1 MSLTVNEN
9 EYGLTVSETPTH
21 SLTVSGTSA
30 PLTIASDDL
39 TLTVDES
46 LTSLI
51 TVSGS
56 TDPSI
61 TVQDNNILLTIDQS
75 TGSSSS
81 ATNPFD
87 QDLNT
92 TDSPTFAA
100 ITVSGTVDG
109 RDLSVDGTKLDGI
122 AAQANKYV
130 HPTYTSRSINT
141 SGASVLDEFT
151 SDVAGHVTNIT
162 TRTLTLA
169 DLGYTGAADA
179 NKFVHPTE
187 TSRSISVSATGAEVV
202 DAIGFTSNALG
213 HVTSASATK
222 RTLTLADLGYTGA
235 TNADVTPSWVPS
247 TNPNYLTAAS
257 TDLDSRYYTETET
270 NGFLNLKANLA
281 SPTFTGAP
289 KAPTPTLS
297 DNSTNVATTE
307 YVKGQTIA
315 YSSLSGK
322 PTIPSGNQI
331 IDWTQDQGSTEI
343 HAGNY
348 INTDTLT
355 SLALTSGSLVYTAED
370 GAATSISLAAYLDE
384 DSRAIASGVLNAING
399 VVTFTRDDST
409 TFTLNL
415 AALLDNT
422 NLVASVAGKSG
433 VVTLDKGD
441 VGLGNV
447 TNESKATM
455 FASPTFTG
463 AVSGVTKAHVGLGNV
478 TNESKATMFASPT
491 FTGNVGIGTTS
502 PDRPLHIIG
511 QFAIDNS
518 TSPSG
523 GLLISP
529 DGNSNKVY
537 SRTGNASTTAHPLDF
552 ISGSSTSMRIA
563 ANGDVGIGTT
573 SPSNALEISN
583 ASFADQLRVL
593 RPQNTEGGIAGII
606 NIAGINSASA
616 VKDYARIG
624 VIIDDNTNAT
634 EDGSLVLQTITNGT
648 NTEKVR
654 INSSGN
660 VGIGTNSPAAKL
672 HIGPNTLLGSY
683 TSTRTTLAV
692 SDTANGAELILR
704 GQSPRIWFDAT
715 SGGMGE
721 MYLDTVQFNIL
732 SGTPTSAGAS
742 RFYIKE
748 GGNVGIGTTSP
759 SEKFHVSNGASGFS
773 GTHNVRTSAIIES
786 DNSNGTALAIMSKNT
801 GNSAIWFG
809 DQNSE
814 TVGQVYYNHPSNY
827 LAFGAS
833 GATQAVVNSTGL
845 GIGTTGPDE
854 KLHINGSVNGNVKAL
869 IQNTNSGSS
878 AYATLGFQNNLPH
891 SVQPSLFLNGTN
903 NTNYAGANS
912 LNMYQHGSYNL
923 GFVTNNTL
931 RMVVAGGGNVGIGT
945 TSPAVD
951 LQIGD
956 GSAEKTLRVF
966 HSDNTYTQISGYG
979 LFMSRGS
986 SYIRP
991 TADNSKGL
999 YIGSSNYQWNLIA
1012 QDATNHTFSTNG
1024 SESVRITS
1032 SGNVGIGT
1040 TNPTK
1045 ELQVVGEIKAT
1056 SKILVEDSSNSRLE
1070 FASSISNQA
1079 RISAHKSN
1087 LGQTL
1092 PLLIQAEGI
1101 KFGTVGGGEK
1111 MRMDANGNVGIG
1123 TTTPDEKLDIVGK
1136 QTFSG
1141 TGTSHYGNPAAFNTA
1156 SNGDKIIFYND
1167 GTSYD
1172 GRIGVGST
1180 SNLWLKSYGETA
1192 NEGDIEF
1199 YAGGSNRAII
1209 KGDGKVGIGTTS
1221 PAGILEIAG
1230 NTDTNSNFL
1239 IIRDKD
1245 PTAGSARPSIR
1256 FAKSDGTVLG
1266 QLLALDGTNQRLQF
1280 SGDNTQDPHLTVY
1293 NNGNV
1298 GIGTTSPTSKLHVSL
1313 PNQALG
1319 FNSSIFASANPSDY
1333 TVGRGSGI
1341 TFQNADVY
1349 TGGVY
1354 GIREANNWT
1363 GALAF
1368 YTHTSSANNTFGST
1382 FTEKMRILANGN
1394 VGIGTASPTEKLH
1407 ISSATTTTLAIQS
1420 GSNNAEGS
1428 KMRLT
1433 EGATYNGGFIHYDG
1447 SANALKLGVHAPFNS
1462 TLSDDTTAITI
1473 PRDTGNVGIGV
1484 TDPDSK
1490 LEIKGSGTGSGT
1502 ALRVRNS
1509 SDNEL
1514 LTVGDNGIV
1523 TVPKNYFYVS
1533 SGGGAYVQNA
1543 LRVRGSLLN
1552 DQGTLSITGDV
1563 SFDSYTLFV
1572 DSAYDRVGVGSSSPS
1587 YKLEVN
1593 GGILAGGKVTYH
1605 KSAGSLDTTGYAVA
1619 GLTSSYNGD
1628 SAGFTFTCYGHA
1640 GGYQRIVYA
1649 CHNVSGTTWNTQKV
1663 IDEGTN
1669 DFDVVASANGSTIT
1683 FTFKSRS
1690 GTKSYT
1696 PRVVVEAAGGSINN
1710 TYA

>member
-1 MSLTVNEN
+1 
-9 EYGLTVSETPTH
+9 
-21 SLTVSGTSA
+21 
-30 PLTIASDDL
+30 
-39 TLTVDES
+39 
-46 LTSLI
+46 
-51 TVSGS
+51 
-56 TDPSI
+56 
-61 TVQDNNILLTIDQS
+61 
-75 TGSSSS
+75 
-81 ATNPFD
+81 
-87 QDLNT
+87 
-92 TDSPTFAA
+92 
-100 ITVSGTVDG
+100 
-109 RDLSVDGTKLDGI
+109 
-122 AAQANKYV
+122 
-130 HPTYTSRSINT
+130 
-141 SGASVLDEFT
+141 
-151 SDVAGHVTNIT
+151 VTNIT

-179 NKFVHPTE
+179 NKFVHPTETSRSISVSATGAEVVDAIGFTSNALGHVTSASATKRTLTLADLGYTGAADANKFIHPTE

-759 SEKFHVSNGASGFS
+759 S
-773 GTHNVRTSAIIES
+773 R
-786 DNSNGTALAIMSKNT
+786 
-801 GNSAIWFG
+801 
-809 DQNSE
+809 
-814 TVGQVYYNHPSNY
+814 
-827 LAFGAS
+827 
-833 GATQAVVNSTGL
+833 
-845 GIGTTGPDE
+845 
-854 KLHINGSVNGNVKAL
+854 KL
-869 IQNTNSGSS
+869 
-878 AYATLGFQNNLPH
+878 
-891 SVQPSLFLNGTN
+891 
-903 NTNYAGANS
+903 
-912 LNMYQHGSYNL
+912 
-923 GFVTNNTL
+923 
-931 RMVVAGGGNVGIGT
+931 VVAGDVGLTGSNTYIFGGDNEILAGQDGNGYYFATGNGQNVSKPVNIGDNNSYIRFKSGDSERMRITSGGNVGIGT
-945 TSPAVD
+945 TSPSEKLEVIGNIQAGAGTGDNYVTAVYS
-951 LQIGD
+951 D
-956 GSAEKTLRVF
+956 GSETRM
-966 HSDNTYTQISGYG
+966 HGYG
-979 LFMSRGS
+979 LYMARTN

-991 TADNSKGL
+991 TTDGNKYL
-999 YIGSSNYQWNLIA
+999 YIGTQNNQFAFIS
-1012 QDATNHTFSTNG
+1012 QDATTHAFLTNG

-1032 SGNVGIGT
+1032 AGNVGIGT

-1298 GIGTTSPTSKLHVSL
+1298 GIGTTSPSRPLDVQSAATSIIANFKYTGAGYSSIDLSNTVGSARISSL
-1313 PNQALG
+1313 NNDLLLSPAG
-1319 FNSSIFASANPSDY
+1319 TERMRVNSSGD
-1333 TVGRGSGI
+1333 
-1341 TFQNADVY
+1341 
-1349 TGGVY
+1349 
-1354 GIREANNWT
+1354 
-1363 GALAF
+1363 
-1368 YTHTSSANNTFGST
+1368 
-1382 FTEKMRILANGN
+1382 
-1394 VGIGTASPTEKLH
+1394 VGIGTTTPDEFSIGSAYRYLAVGGDKAGILNLIDNGTAGSYLQFGTAAGLRRSSIHTLNGSHLVFAVNNSNSGVGVTEAMRIASGGYVGIGTTSPAKELDVVGTVRAN
-1407 ISSATTTTLAIQS
+1407 SSNGQYQLRATQLITYGVDAILNAQS
-1420 GSNNAEGS
+1420 GGDDVRLNTQSSTVLIATAE
-1428 KMRLT
+1428 
-1433 EGATYNGGFIHYDG
+1433 
-1447 SANALKLGVHAPFNS
+1447 
-1462 TLSDDTTAITI
+1462 
-1473 PRDTGNVGIGV
+1473 GNVGIGV

-1605 KSAGSLDTTGYAVA
+1605 KSAGSLTTTGYAVA
-1619 GLTSSYNGD
+1619 GLTSLPNGNGS
-1628 SAGFTFTCYGHA
+1628 SAGFTFTCFGHT
-1640 GGYQRIVYA
+1640 GDYQRIVYS
-1649 CHNVSGTTWNTQKV
+1649 CYNTTGTWNTQKV

-1696 PRVVVEAAGGSINN
+1696 PRVSVEAFGSSINN